1 MTLSIVI
8 PLYNAEKT
16 IQRAILSAQRL
27 GHVEIIC
34 VDDGSQDDSVKRIES
49 MCTPQLSL
57 VLVRHQQNRGVS
69 AARNTGI
76 THSTRTWIT
85 FLDADDEIHAD
96 ADPMSILNK
105 VNNSNPDL
113 IICLHRTD
121 GADQNP
127 SDYELPVGIL
137 TRESLVALAASY
149 LANPRGNSIV
159 SHCWGKIYRADFL
172 SSNSL
177 AFREDLSVYEDTEF
191 VARCLKLAQCG
202 YFSRDILYRYTLSR
216 GLSHSFSVAPL
227 GFRFALEQFT
237 EFAGSVSDMA
247 RANAIFLAKT
257 LSLSAQFSLRG
268 RIDLCLRLAVEVDY
282 LKIDASAIH
291 DPLLRMIIEKQWYRY
306 ERACAFLL
314 ALKR

>member
-8 PLYNAEKT
+8 PVYNAEKT

-27 GHVEIIC
+27 GDVEIIC
-34 VDDGSQDDSVKRIES
+34 VDDGSQDDSVKRIDS
-49 MCTPQLSL
+49 MCTPQSSL
-57 VLVRHQQNRGVS
+57 VLVRHQQNRGVG

-76 THSTRTWIT
+76 THSSRTWIT

-96 ADPMSILNK
+96 ADPLAVLNA

-113 IICLHRTD
+113 VICLHQTD
-121 GADQNP
+121 GTYLP
-127 SDYELPVGIL
+127 PFDYEMPTGIL
-137 TRESLVALAASY
+137 TRESFVSLAGAY
-149 LANPRGNSIV
+149 LNNPQGNSIV

-177 AFREDLSVYEDTEF
+177 TFREDLSVYEDTEF
-191 VARCLKLAQCG
+191 VARSLKLAQCG
-202 YFSRDILYRYTLSR
+202 YFSRDTLYRYKLSR
-216 GLSHSFSVAPL
+216 GLSRSFVLAPL
-227 GFRFALEQFT
+227 SFRFALEQFA

-257 LSLSAQFSLRG
+257 LSLSARFSLKG
-268 RIDLCLRLAVEVDY
+268 RIDLCRRLAVGVDH
-282 LKIDASAIH
+282 LKMDASAIH
-291 DPLLRMIIEKQWYRY
+291 DPLLRIIIEKQWYRY
-306 ERACAFLL
+306 ERACALLL